1 MNKLLIISLF
11 GNINNFNSRV
21 FNIDEAFKWSTI
33 FVTPNFD
40 HSRKEIKELYQPS
53 KCDRVKTVFLKVP
66 TYKQNLSFRRI
77 YSHLIFAY
85 KLFWFLRSLSDENK
99 PDVVISLM
107 PTSSAAL
114 IAGLFCKNKKI
125 FFVID
130 VIDLWPASLIP
141 LVKNN
146 VIIKKLLMPWQA
158 LSNKAYR
165 LATYISAESRAY
177 ALTAH
182 VINPKVPWSYTYL
195 GVNVAQTRKLIDR
208 NTSDITRPNN
218 QIILCYGGSLG
229 NSYDF
234 DSVVAAVKNIQ
245 EKGFNYKMFFVGDGE
260 KREFIE
266 EYSKRN
272 NLNIEITGRVSYPD
286 YLKYLSI
293 CDIGFN
299 TFKQETKV
307 VHSYKFNDYV
317 ACGLFIFNNLPGET
331 ADMIEK
337 YNIGVNCTV
346 QNLSEKLINVC
357 QNWDKFKL
365 CRNNLESLIKDELD
379 SETIYK
385 KLVDNILK
393 AKVQ

>member
-1 MNKLLIISLF
+1 MNNILIVSLF
-11 GNINNFNSRV
+11 GEINNVNSRV
-21 FNIDEAFKWSTI
+21 YKIAYAFSSKIS
-33 FVTPNFD
+33 FVTPDFS
-40 HSRKEIKELYQPS
+40 HGEKIYKKSCEIKSEKVFVQHLHVPS
-53 KCDRVKTVFLKVP
+53 
-66 TYKQNLSFRRI
+66 YSANLSLKRI
-77 YSHLIFAY
+77 YSHLVFA
-85 KLFWFLRSLSDENK
+85 FRLRLYLQRLESK
-99 PDVVISLM
+99 PDLIICLM
-107 PTSSAAL
+107 PTSSAAYVC
-114 IAGLFCKNKKI
+114 GQYSRKNGI
-125 FFVID
+125 MFVID
-130 VIDLWPASLIP
+130 VIDLWPDSLIP

-146 VIIKKLLMPWQA
+146 AIIKKLLMPWQA
-158 LSNKAYR
+158 LTNKAYR
-165 LATYISAESRAY
+165 LATYISAESSAY

-208 NTSDITRPNN
+208 NTSDIKRPNN
-218 QIILCYGGSLG
+218 QIVLCYGGSLG

-337 YNIGVNCTV
+337 YNVGVNFTV

-365 CRNNLESLIKDELD
+365 YRNNLESLIKDELD